1 MVLLAGG
8 CEPFLPVYKRHCV
21 LLDVDEGG
29 VI

>member
-8 CEPFLPVYKRHCV
+8 REPFLPVYKCRIV
-21 LLDVDEGG
+21 LLDVDKGG